1 MNRKIRQLAAAM
13 MVLYVVLFAAMNYW
27 QVGRESDLNAMGGNT
42 RAIRREFSRP
52 RGEIVSADAVV
63 AARSVPLPD
72 DNEFPYQREY
82 PTGELFANVTG
93 YYSLAL
99 GATQLERTQNAV
111 LTGQTAEQ
119 RIGNIED
126 IFTGGE
132 GTGDVHMTL
141 RADLQETAREALA
154 GRNGSVVMLDVQTGA
169 VLAMYS
175 NPTYDPNQIVDP
187 DFDAARAALEQLL
200 EAPGN
205 PLLANAYQERYM
217 PGSTFKVL
225 TTGTALDAG
234 TISLDSQFERVSEW
248 VPPQTSNPIQNY
260 DGSNCGGDFREVFR
274 RSCNIPFAQTA
285 LNVGIDG
292 MINGMQAWGVG
303 QPVPIDLPRPAAST
317 FGNTDNLDQQL
328 PLLAMRGFG
337 QQEDQMVP
345 LHMAMVAAAVANNG
359 VMMKPYVVASTSD
372 SQGRTLTR
380 TRPEEWLRPI
390 SPQTAATLNSLMQ
403 SVATDGTASCC
414 LQLDGGV
421 PVAAKTGTAQL
432 NEAGEP
438 ELSHAWIVAFAPAD
452 QPRYAVAVVLLG
464 NPEVSASTGG
474 RLAGP
479 IAQAMLNEALAN
491 G

>member
-1 MNRKIRQLAAAM
+1 MNRKIRQLAAAL
-13 MVLYVVLFAAMNYW
+13 MVLYVVLFVAMNYW
-27 QVGRESDLNAMGGNT
+27 QVGRESELNAMGGNT

-52 RGEIVSADAVV
+52 RGEIVSADGVV

-72 DNEFPYQREY
+72 DNEFPYQRQY
-82 PTGELFANVTG
+82 PTDELFANVTG

-111 LTGQTAEQ
+111 LTGQTAQQ

-141 RADLQETAREALA
+141 RADLQETARQALA

-175 NPTYDPNQIVDP
+175 NPTYDPNRIVDP

-205 PLLANAYQERYM
+205 PLLANAYQDRFM

-225 TTGTALDAG
+225 TTGIALEAG
-234 TISLDSQFERVSEW
+234 TITLDSQFDRLVEW

-260 DGSNCGGDFREVFR
+260 DGTNCGGDLREVFR

-292 MINGMQAWGVG
+292 MINGVQAWGVG
-303 QPVPIDLPRPAAST
+303 ADRCRSTCHARRRARSATPTTSTSNCRCWRCAAS
-317 FGNTDNLDQQL
+317 
-328 PLLAMRGFG
+328 
-337 QQEDQMVP
+337 
-345 LHMAMVAAAVANNG
+345 
-359 VMMKPYVVASTSD
+359 AS
-372 SQGRTLTR
+372 RR
-380 TRPEEWLRPI
+380 TRWSRCTWRW
-390 SPQTAATLNSLMQ
+390 SPPPSPT
-403 SVATDGTASCC
+403 
-414 LQLDGGV
+414 
-421 PVAAKTGTAQL
+421 TG
-432 NEAGEP
+432 
-438 ELSHAWIVAFAPAD
+438 
-452 QPRYAVAVVLLG
+452 
-464 NPEVSASTGG
+464 
-474 RLAGP
+474 
-479 IAQAMLNEALAN
+479 
-491 G
+491 